1 MNKAGKMQPEQTK
14 DIAELFREGTAIDEA
29 VKKAA
34 AQALRMHKLMG
45 NPVAEWRDGK
55 VVWVQPDDIQ
65 IPDEPSSTER
75 SGGAAIS

>member
-1 MNKAGKMQPEQTK
+1 MPESTK
-14 DIAELFREGTAIDEA
+14 DITTLFREGTPIDQALE
-29 VKKAA
+29 KAA

-55 VVWVQPDDIQ
+55 VVWVQPEDIQ

>member
-1 MNKAGKMQPEQTK
+1 MPEPTK
-14 DIAELFREGTAIDEA
+14 DITTLFREGTPIDQALE
-29 VKKAA
+29 KAA

-55 VVWVQPDDIQ
+55 VVWVQPEDIQ